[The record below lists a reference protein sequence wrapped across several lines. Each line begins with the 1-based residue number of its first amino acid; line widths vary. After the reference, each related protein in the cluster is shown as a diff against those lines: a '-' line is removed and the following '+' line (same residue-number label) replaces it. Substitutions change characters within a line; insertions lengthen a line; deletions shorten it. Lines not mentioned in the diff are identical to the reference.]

1 MPFGSSARFTA
12 CIAPMAAPECWSR
25 RKGVFASPIPC
36 SPEIAPPSATIA
48 RRPSRTGASFSLV
61 SLLQVSVS
69 VRPDCLSE
77 SGTDADAG
85 HHSRSC
91 ADFFVVGLP
100 GTTLAPMT
108 LAVASRLIG

>member
-1 MPFGSSARFTA
+1 MEGATWQVHNGVE
-12 CIAPMAAPECWSR
+12 IASGGQPPS
-25 RKGVFASPIPC
+25 VTIPC
-36 SPEIAPPSATIA
+36 
-48 RRPSRTGASFSLV
+48 RPSSTGDFLSLV
-61 SLLQVSVS
+61 SFIQVSVS

-91 ADFFVVGLP
+91 ADFFVAGLP
-100 GTTLAPMT
+100 GTALAPMT

>member
-1 MPFGSSARFTA
+1 MAR
-12 CIAPMAAPECWSR
+12 
-25 RKGVFASPIPC
+25 SP
-36 SPEIAPPSATIA
+36 A
-48 RRPSRTGASFSLV
+48 RTGASFSLV
-61 SLLQVSVS
+61 SFRQVSVS

-91 ADFFVVGLP
+91 ADFFVAGLP
-100 GTTLAPMT
+100 GTALATMT